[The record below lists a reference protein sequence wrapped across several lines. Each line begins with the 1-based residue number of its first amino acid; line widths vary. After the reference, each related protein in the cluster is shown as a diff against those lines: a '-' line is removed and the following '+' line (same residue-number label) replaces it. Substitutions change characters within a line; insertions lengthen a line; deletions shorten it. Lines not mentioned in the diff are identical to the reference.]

1 MQLFAERL
9 HQRCRELR
17 SSVVVGLDPKPNLL
31 SSRQEHDG
39 KASTRA
45 LARSY
50 VAFARDIVD
59 AVADV
64 ALAIKV
70 QVACYEALGLPGIR
84 AYVETLRAIK
94 ARGIPVIGDIK
105 RGDIGIS
112 SAGYL
117 DGHFGRTAK
126 AGGYDADAV
135 TLSPYLGFDTIE
147 PWMEACR
154 TNGKG
159 LFLLVRTSNPSA
171 RDLQDLIVDGAPLY
185 ASVARLVDRWGEPV
199 RGSSGYSSI
208 GAVVGATYP
217 AELLAIRRA
226 HPTLW
231 ILVPGYGAQGG
242 TAADVAPAFDAD
254 GAGLLVSSSR
264 GILAAYRESEKLGV
278 PAVEH
283 VRRAAL
289 SMRDDLLH
297 AWRR

>member
-9 HQRCRELR
+9 HQRCRDLR
-17 SSVVVGLDPKPNLL
+17 SAVVVGLDPKPNLL
-31 SSRQEHDG
+31 SSRQEIDG
-39 KASTRA
+39 KASARA

-50 VAFARDIVD
+50 VAFARDVVE

-84 AYVETLRAIK
+84 AYVETIRAIK
-94 ARGIPVIGDIK
+94 SRGIPVIGDIK

-117 DGHFGRTAK
+117 DGHFGHTA
-126 AGGYDADAV
+126 ADGGYDADAV

-147 PWMEACR
+147 PWMASCR
-154 TNGKG
+154 TAGKG

-171 RDLQDLIVDGAPLY
+171 RDLQDLVVEGAPLY
-185 ASVARLVDRWGEPV
+185 ATVARLVERWGESV
-199 RGSSGYSSI
+199 RGESGYSSI

-217 AELLAIRRA
+217 TELLAIRRA
-226 HPTLW
+226 HPSLW

-242 TAADVAPAFDAD
+242 TAADVAPALDAH
-254 GAGLLVSSSR
+254 GSGLLVSSSR

-278 PAVEH
+278 PAIEH
-283 VRRAAL
+283 VRRAAIT
-289 SMRDDLLH
+289 MRDDLRS
-297 AWRR
+297 ASKR

>member
-9 HQRCRELR
+9 HHRCRELR
-17 SSVVVGLDPKPNLL
+17 SAVVVGLDPKPNLL
-31 SSRQEHDG
+31 STKQELDG
-39 KASTRA
+39 RSSARA
-45 LARSY
+45 LAKSY
-50 VAFARDIVD
+50 VGFARDVIE

-70 QVACYEALGLPGIR
+70 QVACYEALGLPGVR
-84 AYVETLRAIK
+84 AYAETLRAIK
-94 ARGIPVIGDIK
+94 SRGIPVIGDIK

-112 SAGYL
+112 SSGYL
-117 DGHFGRTAK
+117 DGHFGRTARD
-126 AGGYDADAV
+126 GGYDADAV

-147 PWMEACR
+147 PWMGACR
-154 TNGKG
+154 NEGKG

-171 RDLQDLIVDGAPLY
+171 RDLQDLVVEGAPLY
-185 ASVARLVDRWGEPV
+185 ASVARLVERWGEPV

-226 HPTLW
+226 HPSLW

-242 TAADVAPAFDAD
+242 TAADVAPAFDAN

-278 PAVEH
+278 PAIEH
-283 VRRAAL
+283 VRRAAVT
-289 SMRDDLLH
+289 MRDDLR
-297 AWRR
+297 AASKR